1 MILKSSWKKQ
11 RGSNGPKHS
20 IPPTHAPPRT
30 TIGPFVINLEDI
42 TFLSSRTETEYVM
55 YRKISELDLCK
66 FTHIFK
72 NNILHFVKY

>member
-20 IPPTHAPPRT
+20 IPDLCSPR
-30 TIGPFVINLEDI
+30 TIGPFVINSEDI

-55 YRKISELDLCK
+55 YRKILKLDLCK